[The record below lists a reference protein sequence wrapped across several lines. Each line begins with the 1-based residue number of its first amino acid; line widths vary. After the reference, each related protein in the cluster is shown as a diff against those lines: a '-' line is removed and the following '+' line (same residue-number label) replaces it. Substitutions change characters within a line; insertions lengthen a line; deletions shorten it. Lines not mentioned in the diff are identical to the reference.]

1 VPAARPADRPYGS
14 IPSEPE
20 VNVYAIEARGL
31 SKSFRDAPA
40 VQKLDLLV
48 DEGDIVAILGPNGA
62 GKTTTLMMLLGM
74 TEPDAGT
81 VRILGHPLPKER
93 ALALHRANFTASYVS
108 PPGDLRVKHYLWVF
122 AQIYGVQKRR
132 ALEVMELL
140 RIADLYDRPTTD
152 LSSGQRTLVGLAKAL
167 LNRPRLLILDEPTA
181 SLDPE
186 VGAVVRE
193 TLMEEQAREGFTIL
207 LTSHNMTE
215 VERLCRRVVFLARG
229 RAVADGSPAAIA
241 ARYDREDLE
250 GTFISIA
257 EEARR

>member
-1 VPAARPADRPYGS
+1 M
-14 IPSEPE
+14 
-20 VNVYAIEARGL
+20 YAIEARGL
-31 SKSFRDAPA
+31 RKSFDGTRA
-40 VQKLDLLV
+40 VDGLDLV
-48 DEGDIVAILGPNGA
+48 VEEGEVTAILGPNGA

-74 TEPDAGT
+74 TEPDAGS
-81 VRILGHPLPKER
+81 VSLLGHPLPR
-93 ALALHRANFTASYVS
+93 DRSIALEKTNFTASYVS
-108 PPGDLRVKHYLWVF
+108 PPGDVRVKHYLWVF
-122 AQIYGVQKRR
+122 AQMYGVARER
-132 ALEVMELL
+132 SREVLELL
-140 RIADLYDRPTTD
+140 RIGELYDRKTTD

-186 VGAVVRE
+186 VGAMVRSV
-193 TLMEEQAREGFTIL
+193 LQQEQEREGFTIL

-229 RAVADGSPAAIA
+229 RAVADGPPAEIA

-250 GTFISIA
+250 GTFLSIA